1 MHLSSKESLSKNT
14 ESGMSFKSK
23 TCEVG
28 VFSICTL
35 LHGFGRGSESAVKE
49 EGDSADEGSRDIQVL
64 EAEQKPMMSL
74 SCQNLVTGNSNAL
87 GVLELSW
94 LVRCSGRRV
103 GAGCVSLAVSFPYIA
118 VQIPRLLLLSVSFMA
133 QYVENAYVHVGSG
146 PFKDFLELLIN
157 LFHAGRGTPIV

>member
-1 MHLSSKESLSKNT
+1 MHLNSQESLSNST
-14 ESGMSFKSK
+14 ESGLSFRSK

-74 SCQNLVTGNSNAL
+74 SCQNLVAGNSNTL
-87 GVLELSW
+87 GVLESSW
-94 LVRCSGRRV
+94 LVCCSGRWV
-103 GAGCVSLAVSFPYIA
+103 CI
-118 VQIPRLLLLSVSFMA
+118 
-133 QYVENAYVHVGSG
+133 SG
-146 PFKDFLELLIN
+146 PSLTLQFRSPA
-157 LFHAGRGTPIV
+157 AGLS